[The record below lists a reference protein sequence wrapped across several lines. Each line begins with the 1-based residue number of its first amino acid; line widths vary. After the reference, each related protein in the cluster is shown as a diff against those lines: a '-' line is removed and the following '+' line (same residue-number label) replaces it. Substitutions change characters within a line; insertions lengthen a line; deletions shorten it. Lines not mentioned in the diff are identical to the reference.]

1 MLELEGNIWR
11 ILSELISMYGG
22 IGLALV
28 SFVSATILPFSSE
41 AALVFALASGFP
53 TYEAV
58 VWASF
63 GNCTACIV
71 NYFLGYGSETF
82 VHKKLESSNM
92 YKNLYRKMQK
102 VGWPILLLSFLPI
115 LGDPITILS
124 GFLKHNFWKFIC
136 IVFTLRVT
144 RYIFLAFIW
153 IKS

>member
-22 IGLALV
+22 IGLAFV

-41 AALVFALASGFP
+41 AALVLALVSGFS

-82 VHKKLESSNM
+82 VHKKLESSPTFR
-92 YKNLYRKMQK
+92 NLYQK
-102 VGWPILLLSFLPI
+102 VKTFGWPVLLLSFLPI
-115 LGDPITILS
+115 VGDPITVLS
-124 GFLKHNFWKFIC
+124 GFFKHRLWLFIV
-136 IVFTLRVT
+136 IVFTLRIV
-144 RYIFLAFIW
+144 RYVFLAFVF
-153 IKS
+153 